1 MSLSQRIRNDSP
13 CITLFSKKI
22 KCNLREKGCI
32 RSRGLKLMNRARS
45 LESDP
50 FDASGTVM
58 IRSNFRRR
66 RKEEGVLKFE
76 GGGGGE
82 CMGRKVMKEKCTVLI
97 RFTGVGNREGAGVD
111 KLPSIHPPTVASSA
125 SLFLR

>member
-1 MSLSQRIRNDSP
+1 MSLSQGIRNDSP

-22 KCNLREKGCI
+22 KCNLREKGYI

-45 LESDP
+45 FQSDP

-58 IRSNFRRR
+58 IRSNFRRG
-66 RKEEGVLKFE
+66 RKKGVLKFE
-76 GGGGGE
+76 GGGGE
-82 CMGRKVMKEKCTVLI
+82 CMGRKVMKEKCTALI

>member
-1 MSLSQRIRNDSP
+1 
-13 CITLFSKKI
+13 
-22 KCNLREKGCI
+22 
-32 RSRGLKLMNRARS
+32 
-45 LESDP
+45 
-50 FDASGTVM
+50 M

-76 GGGGGE
+76 GEGGGE
-82 CMGRKVMKEKCTVLI
+82 CMGRKVMKEKCTALI

-111 KLPSIHPPTVASSA
+111 KLPSIHPSTVASSA

>member
-1 MSLSQRIRNDSP
+1 MQL
-13 CITLFSKKI
+13 
-22 KCNLREKGCI
+22 KGKGYI

-45 LESDP
+45 FQSDP

-82 CMGRKVMKEKCTVLI
+82 CMGRKVMKEKCTALI